1 MLLDKIMRKS
11 FLFIMFLLLGA
22 IGVSAQDAFLS
33 SNTGVTSSSEAT
45 IDNSIFMDEDERI
58 CYVDLEKVPFV
69 LTQAVIINKDGD
81 EVLRKSLKEEKVDT
95 IVELSYGELPAGAYL
110 LELRSYNNKAVKA
123 LQL

>member
-1 MLLDKIMRKS
+1 MLLGKIMRKS
-11 FLFIMFLLLGA
+11 LFFILFLLLGTV
-22 IGVSAQDAFLS
+22 GVSAQDAFLS
-33 SNTGVTSSSEAT
+33 SNHGVKSSAESS

-58 CYVDLEKVPFV
+58 CYVDLEQVPFV

>member
-1 MLLDKIMRKS
+1 MRKYLIP
-11 FLFIMFLLLGA
+11 FTFILFGA
-22 IGVSAQDAFLS
+22 VQVSAQDAYI
-33 SNTGVTSSSEAT
+33 SSESTPAT
-45 IDNSIFMDEDERI
+45 MSESSIDHSIYMDEDERV

-81 EVLRKSLKEEKVDT
+81 EVLVKSLKEEKVDT
-95 IVELSYGELPAGAYL
+95 IVELSYNELPAGSYL